1 MFHGPGL
8 GGVGLGIDGSGGILI
23 EQNDGNIAP
32 AQFVGQHEAGRAAAD
47 NDDIGIEHFY
57 I

>member
-8 GGVGLGIDGSGGILI
+8 GRVGLGIDGSGRIPI

-32 AQFVGQHEAGRAAAD
+32 AQFVGQHQAGRAAAD